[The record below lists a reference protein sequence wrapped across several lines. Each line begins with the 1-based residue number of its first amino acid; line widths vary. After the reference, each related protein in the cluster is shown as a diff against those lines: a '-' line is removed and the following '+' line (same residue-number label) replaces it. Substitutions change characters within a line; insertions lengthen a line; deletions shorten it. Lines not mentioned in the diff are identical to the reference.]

1 MAEAPTVHV
10 PPEPAADARP
20 AVGYA
25 MVVAAVLLFA
35 LNGTVA
41 KVVLASGLTSLRLSE
56 IRSTGALLGLT
67 LLVLLSRPHTLRFD
81 RRELPFFVVFGIGG
95 VGFVQLFYFLA
106 IHRLEIGI
114 ALLIQYLA
122 PLLIALWARFGAHQ
136 PVRRRIWAALALALA
151 GLTLVVEAWRG
162 IALDRLGVVFSLIA
176 AGTYALYL
184 ILADH
189 ALDRERPQRRTLIS
203 RLRPDDLPA
212 RDSFSLLVYGFLLA
226 SLFWAC
232 AQPWWTFPAGVVG
245 RDVSLLGRL
254 EELELPVWALTCS
267 VVVLGTIVPFLL
279 VVGALRHLSPTRV
292 SIVAMLEP
300 VSGAIVA
307 YAWLGE
313 SLGTV
318 QLVGGS
324 VVLGAIFLAQ
334 TAR

>member
-1 MAEAPTVHV
+1 MAEAPTVHARL
-10 PPEPAADARP
+10 EPAAEARP

-25 MVVAAVLLFA
+25 MVVAAVCLFA

-41 KVVLASGLTSLRLSE
+41 KVILASGISSLRLSE
-56 IRSTGALLGLT
+56 VRSTGALVGLA
-67 LLVLLSRPHTLRFD
+67 LIVLATRPQSLRLT
-81 RRELPFFVVFGIGG
+81 RRELPYFVVFGIGG

-122 PLLIALWARFGAHQ
+122 PLLIALWARFGAHE

-162 IALDRLGVVFSLIA
+162 IAIDRLGVLFCLLA
-176 AGTYALYL
+176 AVTYALYL
-184 ILADH
+184 VLADD
-189 ALDRERPQRRTLIS
+189 ALDRRRPRRRTLVS
-203 RLRPDDLPA
+203 RLRPDDLPP
-212 RDSFSLLVYGFLLA
+212 RDSFSLLAFGFLFA
-226 SLFWAC
+226 SAFWAC
-232 AQPWWTFPAGVVG
+232 VEPWWTFPAHVVG
-245 RDVSLLGRL
+245 SEVSLLGRL
-254 EELELPVWALTCS
+254 EGNELPVWALMCC
-267 VVVLGTIVPFLL
+267 VIVLGTILPFLL

-300 VSGAIVA
+300 VMGAAVA
-307 YAWLGE
+307 YAWLAE
-313 SLGTV
+313 SLGTI
-318 QLVGGS
+318 QLVGGA